1 MRRTVEK
8 DLEDE
13 AVSGN
18 CSIQI
23 VPPGKYSSVKMGM
36 MKSRFPLVREE
47 KMIQSWL
54 EFAPLGG
61 SPLPLVREEKIG
73 YLTAY
78 MPSTH
83 L

>member
-1 MRRTVEK
+1 MRRTVEE

-23 VPPGKYSSVKMGM
+23 APLGKYSSVKMGM
-36 MKSRFPLVREE
+36 MESRFPLVREE

-54 EFAPLGG
+54 EFVPLGG
-61 SPLPLVREEKIG
+61 SPQEKIG
-73 YLTAY
+73 FLTAY